1 MTAHAVGE
9 KSQLI
14 SVVYF
19 SLETIYQD
27 GEHQAQEE
35 EKRCNRRQW
44 IQQ

>member
-1 MTAHAVGE
+1 MTARALGE
-9 KSQLI
+9 KSQLT
-14 SVVYF
+14 SVVYC

-35 EKRCNRRQW
+35 EKRCNRCQR

>member
-35 EKRCNRRQW
+35 EKRCYRCQR